1 MLKIDLHIHT
11 DPASYENSFVFSLDK
26 LEKYVHNNGL
36 QVIAITNHNHF
47 NKSQFLDIQN
57 KLSDIVVLPGIEIDI
72 ENSHLLLVGNVD
84 QVEEINNANDL
95 LSKEIRSEKDWISF
109 DKFVRIFPLYKNYLL
124 IPHYKKKPAMQTAT
138 INKFE
143 GNLDC
148 GEVRSAKQ
156 FEVVAK
162 QSGKL
167 VPVLFSDIRISDD
180 LKVFPIRNTYVD
192 INEFEF
198 SVLKIALSD
207 KNKVFINDS
216 KNDYEF
222 EILPDGTTASSKLNV
237 IIGKRSSGKTF
248 NLDRINASRDDNNI
262 KYIKQFSLTGNS
274 EITKF
279 NELVKNEQTLLI
291 EQYLAPF
298 KNLTDNVLEIDQFF
312 DTGVDSYLTSLKE
325 YAENQSLKDSYSK
338 SKLFTETCFNANDNY
353 DTRDVI
359 EATLKLLETDHNR
372 KLVDEYLEPLNLKK
386 LLKALLNKREIE
398 YRQFK
403 LKEEVDKIIESTK
416 LKLSEKSSLKSIK
429 DVDLYEIQKKRV
441 IIDKYNEL
449 CNHLKCKSLIET
461 LDIYRFKVELNKTK
475 FKNATEVKRTLDT
488 KIPLVEAFK
497 FYDKPFSYI
506 KELEKIQIDK
516 SKIYKAIVNF
526 KIIVLNERNTEL
538 SGGERAEYNLLH
550 ELKSADNYDVLLL
563 DEPEASFDNPFIKTY
578 IVDIIK
584 NISNKTTVFLSTH
597 NNTLGMLL
605 KPNKIIY
612 TEACDNNIY
621 KVFTGDFG
629 AKYLKSKDGEI
640 RNTYDHVMDVM
651 EAGETAYKERSTV
664 YESIKN
670 S

>member
-72 ENSHLLLVGNVD
+72 ENSHLLLIGNVD

-386 LLKALLNKREIE
+386 LLKALLYKREIE
-398 YRQFK
+398 YKQFK
-403 LKEEVDKIIESTK
+403 LKEEVDKIIKSTK

-584 NISNKTTVFLSTH
+584 KISNKTTVFLSTH

>member
-72 ENSHLLLVGNVD
+72 ENSHLLLIGNVD

-386 LLKALLNKREIE
+386 LLKALLYKREIE
-398 YRQFK
+398 YKQFK
-403 LKEEVDKIIESTK
+403 LKEEVDKIIKSTK

-563 DEPEASFDNPFIKTY
+563 DEPEASFDNAFIKTY

-584 NISNKTTVFLSTH
+584 KISNKTTVFLSTH

>member
-72 ENSHLLLVGNVD
+72 ENSHLLLIGNVD

-338 SKLFTETCFNANDNY
+338 SKLFTETCFNVNDNY

-386 LLKALLNKREIE
+386 LLKALLYKREIE
-398 YRQFK
+398 YKQFK
-403 LKEEVDKIIESTK
+403 LKEEVDKIIKSTK

-584 NISNKTTVFLSTH
+584 KISNKTTVFLSTH

>member
-11 DPASYENSFVFSLDK
+11 DPASYENSFVFSLDN
-26 LEKYVHNNGL
+26 LEKYVRNNGL

-291 EQYLAPF
+291 EQYLVPF

-584 NISNKTTVFLSTH
+584 KISNKTTVFLSTH

-629 AKYLKSKDGEI
+629 AKYLKSRDGEI

>member
-584 NISNKTTVFLSTH
+584 
-597 NNTLGMLL
+597 
-605 KPNKIIY
+605 
-612 TEACDNNIY
+612 
-621 KVFTGDFG
+621 
-629 AKYLKSKDGEI
+629 
-640 RNTYDHVMDVM
+640 
-651 EAGETAYKERSTV
+651 
-664 YESIKN
+664 KN
-670 S
+670 FK

>member
-72 ENSHLLLVGNVD
+72 ENSHLLLIGNVD

-124 IPHYKKKPAMQTAT
+124 IPHYKKKPAMQIAT

-386 LLKALLNKREIE
+386 LLKALLYKREIE
-398 YRQFK
+398 YKQFK
-403 LKEEVDKIIESTK
+403 LKEEVDKIIKSTK

-584 NISNKTTVFLSTH
+584 KISNKTTVFLSTH

>member
-1 MLKIDLHIHT
+1 
-11 DPASYENSFVFSLDK
+11 
-26 LEKYVHNNGL
+26 
-36 QVIAITNHNHF
+36 
-47 NKSQFLDIQN
+47 
-57 KLSDIVVLPGIEIDI
+57 
-72 ENSHLLLVGNVD
+72 
-84 QVEEINNANDL
+84 
-95 LSKEIRSEKDWISF
+95 
-109 DKFVRIFPLYKNYLL
+109 
-124 IPHYKKKPAMQTAT
+124 MQTTT

-143 GNLDC
+143 GNLNC

-156 FEVVAK
+156 FEVIAK

-180 LKVFPIRNTYVD
+180 LEVFPIRNTYVD
-192 INEFEF
+192 ISDFEF

-207 KNKVFINDS
+207 KNKVFINDL

-248 NLDRINASRDDNNI
+248 NLDRINASSDDNNI

-279 NELVKNEQTLLI
+279 NQLVENEQTLLI

-298 KNLTDNVLEIDQFF
+298 KNLTDNVLEIDRFF

-359 EATLKLLETDHNR
+359 GATLKLLETEHNR
-372 KLVDEYLEPLNLKK
+372 ELVDEYLEPLELEK
-386 LLKALLNKREIE
+386 LLKALLHKREIE
-398 YRQFK
+398 YKQFK

-449 CNHLKCKSLIET
+449 CNHLKCESLIET

-475 FKNATEVKRTLDT
+475 FKNATEVKKTLDT

-538 SGGERAEYNLLH
+538 SGGERAEYNLLR

-584 NISNKTTVFLSTH
+584 KISNKTTVFLSTH

>member
-11 DPASYENSFVFSLDK
+11 DPASYEKNFVFSLDK
-26 LEKYVHNNGL
+26 LETYVRNNGL

-95 LSKEIRSEKDWISF
+95 LSKEIKSGNDCISF
-109 DKFVRIFPLYKNYLL
+109 DKFVKIFPQYKNYLL
-124 IPHYKKKPAMQTAT
+124 IPHYKKKPAMQTTT

-143 GNLDC
+143 GNLNC

-156 FEVVAK
+156 FEVIAK

-180 LKVFPIRNTYVD
+180 LEVFPIRNTYVD
-192 INEFEF
+192 ISDFEF

-207 KNKVFINDS
+207 KNKVFVNDL

-248 NLDRINASRDDNNI
+248 NLDRINASSDDNNI

-279 NELVKNEQTLLI
+279 NQLVENEQTLLI

-298 KNLTDNVLEIDQFF
+298 KNLTDNVLEIDRFF

-359 EATLKLLETDHNR
+359 GATLKLLETEHNR
-372 KLVDEYLEPLNLKK
+372 ELVDEYLEPLELEK
-386 LLKALLNKREIE
+386 LLKALLHKREIE
-398 YRQFK
+398 YKQFK

-449 CNHLKCKSLIET
+449 CNHLKCESLIET

-475 FKNATEVKRTLDT
+475 FKNATEVKKTLDT

-538 SGGERAEYNLLH
+538 SGGERAEYNLLR

-563 DEPEASFDNPFIKTY
+563 DEPEASFDNSFIKTY

-584 NISNKTTVFLSTH
+584 KISNKTTVFLSTH

>member
-11 DPASYENSFVFSLDK
+11 DPASYENSFVFSLDN
-26 LEKYVHNNGL
+26 LEKYVRNNGL

-584 NISNKTTVFLSTH
+584 KISNKTTVFLSTH

>member
-1 MLKIDLHIHT
+1 
-11 DPASYENSFVFSLDK
+11 
-26 LEKYVHNNGL
+26 
-36 QVIAITNHNHF
+36 
-47 NKSQFLDIQN
+47 
-57 KLSDIVVLPGIEIDI
+57 
-72 ENSHLLLVGNVD
+72 
-84 QVEEINNANDL
+84 
-95 LSKEIRSEKDWISF
+95 
-109 DKFVRIFPLYKNYLL
+109 
-124 IPHYKKKPAMQTAT
+124 MQTAT

-497 FYDKPFSYI
+497 FYDKPLSYI

-584 NISNKTTVFLSTH
+584 KFQ
-597 NNTLGMLL
+597 
-605 KPNKIIY
+605 
-612 TEACDNNIY
+612 
-621 KVFTGDFG
+621 
-629 AKYLKSKDGEI
+629 
-640 RNTYDHVMDVM
+640 
-651 EAGETAYKERSTV
+651 
-664 YESIKN
+664 IKQLFF
-670 S
+670 

>member
-372 KLVDEYLEPLNLKK
+372 KLVDEYLEPLNLKE

-475 FKNATEVKRTLDT
+475 FKNATEVKKTLDT

-584 NISNKTTVFLSTH
+584 KISNKTTVFLSTH

-621 KVFTGDFG
+621 KVFTGVFG

>member
-11 DPASYENSFVFSLDK
+11 DPASYEKTFVFSLDK
-26 LEKYVHNNGL
+26 LETYVRNNGL

-95 LSKEIRSEKDWISF
+95 LSKEIKSGNDCISF
-109 DKFVRIFPLYKNYLL
+109 DKFVKIFPQYKNYLL
-124 IPHYKKKPAMQTAT
+124 IPHYKKKPAMQTTT

-143 GNLDC
+143 GNLNC

-156 FEVVAK
+156 FEVIAK

-180 LKVFPIRNTYVD
+180 LEVFPIRNTYVD
-192 INEFEF
+192 ISDFEF

-207 KNKVFINDS
+207 KNKVFINDL

-248 NLDRINASRDDNNI
+248 NLDRINASSDDNNI

-279 NELVKNEQTLLI
+279 NQLVENEQTLLI

-298 KNLTDNVLEIDQFF
+298 KNLTDNVLEIDRFF

-359 EATLKLLETDHNR
+359 GATLKLLETEHNR
-372 KLVDEYLEPLNLKK
+372 ELVDEYLEPLELEK
-386 LLKALLNKREIE
+386 LLKALLHKREIE
-398 YRQFK
+398 YKQFK

-449 CNHLKCKSLIET
+449 CNHLKCESLIET

-475 FKNATEVKRTLDT
+475 FKNATEVKKTLDT

-538 SGGERAEYNLLH
+538 SGGERAEYNLLR

-584 NISNKTTVFLSTH
+584 KISNKTTVFLSTH

>member
-57 KLSDIVVLPGIEIDI
+57 KLSGIVVLPGIEIDI
-72 ENSHLLLVGNVD
+72 ENSHLLLIGNID

-584 NISNKTTVFLSTH
+584 KISNKTTVFLSTH

>member
-11 DPASYENSFVFSLDK
+11 DPASYENSFVFSLDN
-26 LEKYVHNNGL
+26 LGKYVRNNGL

-372 KLVDEYLEPLNLKK
+372 KLVDEYLESLNLKK

-429 DVDLYEIQKKRV
+429 DVDL
-441 IIDKYNEL
+441 
-449 CNHLKCKSLIET
+449 
-461 LDIYRFKVELNKTK
+461 
-475 FKNATEVKRTLDT
+475 
-488 KIPLVEAFK
+488 
-497 FYDKPFSYI
+497 
-506 KELEKIQIDK
+506 
-516 SKIYKAIVNF
+516 
-526 KIIVLNERNTEL
+526 
-538 SGGERAEYNLLH
+538 
-550 ELKSADNYDVLLL
+550 
-563 DEPEASFDNPFIKTY
+563 
-578 IVDIIK
+578 
-584 NISNKTTVFLSTH
+584 
-597 NNTLGMLL
+597 
-605 KPNKIIY
+605 
-612 TEACDNNIY
+612 
-621 KVFTGDFG
+621 
-629 AKYLKSKDGEI
+629 
-640 RNTYDHVMDVM
+640 
-651 EAGETAYKERSTV
+651 RS
-664 YESIKN
+664 I
-670 S
+670 

>member
-72 ENSHLLLVGNVD
+72 ENSHLLLIGNVD

-124 IPHYKKKPAMQTAT
+124 IPHYKKKTAMQTAT

-359 EATLKLLETDHNR
+359 EATLKLLETDHNC

-386 LLKALLNKREIE
+386 LLKALLYKREIE
-398 YRQFK
+398 YKQFK
-403 LKEEVDKIIESTK
+403 LKEEVDKIIKSTK

-584 NISNKTTVFLSTH
+584 KFQ
-597 NNTLGMLL
+597 
-605 KPNKIIY
+605 
-612 TEACDNNIY
+612 
-621 KVFTGDFG
+621 
-629 AKYLKSKDGEI
+629 
-640 RNTYDHVMDVM
+640 
-651 EAGETAYKERSTV
+651 
-664 YESIKN
+664 IKQLFF
-670 S
+670 

>member
-11 DPASYENSFVFSLDK
+11 DPASYENSFVFSLDN

-584 NISNKTTVFLSTH
+584 KISNKTTVFLSTH

-651 EAGETAYKERSTV
+651 EAGETAYKVRSTV

>member
-584 NISNKTTVFLSTH
+584 KISNKTNVFLSTH

>member
-372 KLVDEYLEPLNLKK
+372 KLVDKYLEPLNLKK

-526 KIIVLNERNTEL
+526 KIIVLNERNAEL

-584 NISNKTTVFLSTH
+584 KISNKTTVFLSTH

>member
-584 NISNKTTVFLSTH
+584 KISNKTTVFLSTH

>member
-26 LEKYVHNNGL
+26 LKKYVHNNGL

-372 KLVDEYLEPLNLKK
+372 KLVDEYLEPLNLKE

-584 NISNKTTVFLSTH
+584 KISNKTTVFLSTH

>member
-11 DPASYENSFVFSLDK
+11 DPASYENSFVFSLDN

-584 NISNKTTVFLSTH
+584 KISNKTTVFLSTH
-597 NNTLGMLL
+597 DNTLGMLL

-651 EAGETAYKERSTV
+651 EAGETAYKVRSTV

>member
-11 DPASYENSFVFSLDK
+11 DPASYENSFVFSLDN

-584 NISNKTTVFLSTH
+584 KISNKTTVFLSTH

-612 TEACDNNIY
+612 TEVIIP
-621 KVFTGDFG
+621 
-629 AKYLKSKDGEI
+629 L
-640 RNTYDHVMDVM
+640 
-651 EAGETAYKERSTV
+651 
-664 YESIKN
+664 
-670 S
+670 

>member
-47 NKSQFLDIQN
+47 NKDQFLDIQN
-57 KLSDIVVLPGIEIDI
+57 KLSDIVVLPGVEIDI

-84 QVEEINNANDL
+84 QVEEINYASGL
-95 LSKEIRSEKDWISF
+95 LSNEIKSENDCISF
-109 DKFVRIFPLYKNYLL
+109 DKFIEIFPEYEKYLL
-124 IPHYKKKPAMQTAT
+124 IPHYKKNPAMQTAT
-138 INKFE
+138 LNKFS
-143 GNLDC
+143 GNLVC
-148 GEVRSAKQ
+148 GEVRSAKK
-156 FEVVAK
+156 FEVIAK

-180 LKVFPIRNTYVD
+180 LEVFPTRNTYVD
-192 INEFEF
+192 ISDFEF
-198 SVLKIALSD
+198 AVLKLALSD
-207 KNKVFINDS
+207 KNKVFVNDL

-248 NLDRINASRDDNNI
+248 NLDRINASSDENNI

-274 EITKF
+274 EKTKF
-279 NELVKNEQTLLI
+279 DELVNNEQTILLD
-291 EQYLAPF
+291 QYLAPF
-298 KNLTDNVLEIDQFF
+298 KSLTDNVLEIDQFF
-312 DTGVDSYLTSLKE
+312 DSGVDNYLTSLKE

-359 EATLKLLETDHNR
+359 KAILKLLETEHNR
-372 KLVDEYLEPLNLKK
+372 ELVDEYLDRIALEK
-386 LLKALLNKREIE
+386 LLKVLLRKRQIE

-403 LKEEVDKIIESTK
+403 LKEEVDKIIEFTK
-416 LKLSEKSSLKSIK
+416 SKLSEKSSLKSIK
-429 DVDLYEIQKKRV
+429 DVNLYEIEKKR
-441 IIDKYNEL
+441 IIINEYNEL
-449 CNHLKCKSLIET
+449 CNQLKDNALIKT
-461 LDIYRFKVELNKTK
+461 LDVYRFKVELYKTK
-475 FKNATEVKRTLDT
+475 FKNVTEVK
-488 KIPLVEAFK
+488 KILKTSNSLVEAFR
-497 FYDKPFSYI
+497 FYDKPFIYI
-506 KELEKIQIDK
+506 KELEKSQIDK

-526 KIIVLNERNTEL
+526 KISVLNERNTEL

-550 ELKSADNYDVLLL
+550 ELKSADNYDILLL

-584 NISNKTTVFLSTH
+584 KISNKTTVFLSTH

-612 TEACDNNIY
+612 TEACDNDIY

-629 AKYLKSKDGEI
+629 AKYLKSRDGET
-640 RNTYDHVMDVM
+640 RDTYDHVMDVM
-651 EAGETAYKERSTV
+651 EAGETAYKERSAV
-664 YESIKN
+664 YKSIKN

>member
-72 ENSHLLLVGNVD
+72 ENSHLLLIGNVD

-167 VPVLFSDIRISDD
+167 VPVLFSDIRISYD

-386 LLKALLNKREIE
+386 LLKALLYKREIE
-398 YRQFK
+398 YKQFK
-403 LKEEVDKIIESTK
+403 LKEEVDKIIKSTK

-584 NISNKTTVFLSTH
+584 KISNKTTVFLSTH

>member
-72 ENSHLLLVGNVD
+72 ENSHLLLIGNVD

-386 LLKALLNKREIE
+386 LLKALLYKREIE
-398 YRQFK
+398 YKQFK
-403 LKEEVDKIIESTK
+403 LKEEVDKIIKSTK

-584 NISNKTTVFLSTH
+584 KFQ
-597 NNTLGMLL
+597 
-605 KPNKIIY
+605 
-612 TEACDNNIY
+612 
-621 KVFTGDFG
+621 
-629 AKYLKSKDGEI
+629 
-640 RNTYDHVMDVM
+640 
-651 EAGETAYKERSTV
+651 
-664 YESIKN
+664 IKQLFF
-670 S
+670 

>member
-72 ENSHLLLVGNVD
+72 ENSHLLLIGNVD

-584 NISNKTTVFLSTH
+584 KISNKTTVFLSTH

-629 AKYLKSKDGEI
+629 AKYLKSKDVEI

>member
-338 SKLFTETCFNANDNY
+338 SKLFTETCFNAHDNY

-429 DVDLYEIQKKRV
+429 DVNLYEIQKKRV

-584 NISNKTTVFLSTH
+584 KISNKTTVFLSTH

>member
-11 DPASYENSFVFSLDK
+11 DPASYENSFVFSLDN

-584 NISNKTTVFLSTH
+584 KISNKTTVFLSTH

>member
-72 ENSHLLLVGNVD
+72 ENSHLLLIGNVD

-386 LLKALLNKREIE
+386 LLKALLYKREIE
-398 YRQFK
+398 YKQFK
-403 LKEEVDKIIESTK
+403 LKEEVDKIIKSTK

-538 SGGERAEYNLLH
+538 SVGERAEYNLLH

-584 NISNKTTVFLSTH
+584 KISNKTTVFLSTH

>member
-11 DPASYENSFVFSLDK
+11 DPASYENYFVFSLDK

-584 NISNKTTVFLSTH
+584 KISNKTTVFLSTH

>member
-11 DPASYENSFVFSLDK
+11 DPASYENSFVFSLDN
-26 LEKYVHNNGL
+26 LEKYVRNNGL

-584 NISNKTTVFLSTH
+584 KISNKTTVFLSTH

-629 AKYLKSKDGEI
+629 AKYLKSRDGEI

>member
-72 ENSHLLLVGNVD
+72 ENSHLLLIGNVD

-584 NISNKTTVFLSTH
+584 KISNKTTVFLSTH

>member
-72 ENSHLLLVGNVD
+72 ENSHLLLVGDVD

-143 GNLDC
+143 SNLDS

-222 EILPDGTTASSKLNV
+222 EILPDGTAASSKLNV

-372 KLVDEYLEPLNLKK
+372 KLVDDYLEPLNLKE

-584 NISNKTTVFLSTH
+584 KISNKTTVFLSTH